1 MCTVHSVLFLFWQT
15 VTHEFYISVFR
26 LIPVHYVG
34 MSCQQMTLTMKNIE
48 NKRFALWTIDSD
60 SDMFLVE
67 LVKQL
72 ADFL

>member
-1 MCTVHSVLFLFWQT
+1 
-15 VTHEFYISVFR
+15 
-26 LIPVHYVG
+26 
-34 MSCQQMTLTMKNIE
+34 MTLTMKNIE